1 MLSWN
6 DYYVQEQIRE
16 DRMAEAEHARLVKS
30 VTQQKEADQNS
41 NWEKIS
47 WIQKLS
53 LIFKDARL
61 VTDR

>member
-6 DYYVQEQIRE
+6 DYYFQEEIRK

-30 VTQQKEADQNS
+30 VTPEKEADQNS
-41 NWEKIS
+41 NLEKIS

>member
-6 DYYVQEQIRE
+6 DYYFQEEIRK

>member
-6 DYYVQEQIRE
+6 DYYAQEQMRK
-16 DRMAEAEHARLVKS
+16 DRMDEAEHARLVKS
-30 VTQQKEADQNS
+30 VSSQKEADQNS
-41 NWEKIS
+41 NLEKNS

-53 LIFKDARL
+53 LLLKDARL